1 MSARRGRAPRASW
14 WRTRYCLRSSLRNS
28 GSSMSTIG
36 ENASVMC
43 VCVVISDWTATAF
56 ALWKI
61 QEACSTCSTRVAL
74 QYEGIFVLSYE
85 DRYFRTFVLQRC
97 TKVRKYER
105 KYCTTTRTV
114 LSKVQRCTFVNIFYL
129 RSKVQLQYVALYTY
143 TYCIL
148 FSKVRK
154 YEGTTL
160 YFRTFVRR
168 YFRTK

>member
-1 MSARRGRAPRASW
+1 
-14 WRTRYCLRSSLRNS
+14 
-28 GSSMSTIG
+28 MSTIG

-97 TKVRKYER
+97 TNESTVQLQYSTFKS
-105 KYCTTTRTV
+105 TTYFR
-114 LSKVQRCTFVNIFYL
+114 TFVNIFYL
-129 RSKVQLQYVALYTY
+129 RSKVQLRVHVRCTVRCTFVLYTY
-143 TYCIL
+143 TYCTV
-148 FSKVRK
+148 FYFRK
-154 YEGTTL
+154 YESTKVQ
-160 YFRTFVRR
+160 RCTFVLS
-168 YFRTK
+168 YKVLTCTHSIYVVALQ